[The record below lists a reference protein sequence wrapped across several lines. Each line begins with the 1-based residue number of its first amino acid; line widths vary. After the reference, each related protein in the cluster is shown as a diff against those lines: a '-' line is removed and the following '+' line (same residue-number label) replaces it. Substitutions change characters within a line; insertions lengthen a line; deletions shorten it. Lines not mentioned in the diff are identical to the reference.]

1 MVVSPRSAH
10 PFGIP
15 VVRNDVVIV
24 GELFVADG
32 AYACLLS
39 DLHVQQF
46 PHLPRRSKFPIST
59 RVVWIF
65 NPLNSKPNQF
75 GLGKERAATA
85 SQGSVDGAQFVR
97 TQSHGIPLEK
107 VQRLKKRLG
116 RDEGGSRIIHEG
128 LSTAMVGSMGM
139 STKKAPV

>member
-1 MVVSPRSAH
+1 MRCLDIVRMVISPSSSHSLRTL
-10 PFGIP
+10 

-24 GELFVADG
+24 GELLVADG

-39 DLHVQQF
+39 DLHLQQL
-46 PHLPRRSKFPIST
+46 PHLPRRSKFPVST

-85 SQGSVDGAQFVR
+85 SPGSVDGAQFVR
-97 TQSHGIPLEK
+97 T
-107 VQRLKKRLG
+107 
-116 RDEGGSRIIHEG
+116 
-128 LSTAMVGSMGM
+128 
-139 STKKAPV
+139 

>member
-1 MVVSPRSAH
+1 MAH
-10 PFGIP
+10 MP
-15 VVRNDVVIV
+15 
-24 GELFVADG
+24 
-32 AYACLLS
+32 ACCRIFTFS
-39 DLHVQQF
+39 SF
-46 PHLPRRSKFPIST
+46 RISPRRSKFPVST

-75 GLGKERAATA
+75 GLGKERAAAA

-97 TQSHGIPLEK
+97 TQSHGIPLEQ

-116 RDEGGSRIIHEG
+116 RDEDGSRIIHER
-128 LSTAMVGSMGM
+128 LSTALVGSMGM